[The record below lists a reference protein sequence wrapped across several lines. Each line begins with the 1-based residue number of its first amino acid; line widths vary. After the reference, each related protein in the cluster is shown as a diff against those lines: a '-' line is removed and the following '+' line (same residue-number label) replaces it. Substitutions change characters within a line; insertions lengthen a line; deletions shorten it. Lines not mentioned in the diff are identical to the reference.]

1 MKEYRGTLTE
11 PGKNSPYR
19 DRSVEENLRLFR
31 GMRAGQ
37 FADGHC
43 VLRAKIDMTSPNTNM
58 RDPTLYRIK
67 KEAHPITGSA
77 WCIYPMYDF
86 AHALSDALEGITHS
100 LCTLEFENHRPLYD
114 WCVEK
119 VMPSGLLPFQEEG
132 WRPHQ
137 YEFSRLNMQYT
148 VLSKRKLIELV
159 SQGHVQ
165 GWDDPRLPT
174 IAALRRRGFPA
185 AAVRLFSDRVGISKV
200 DNNIDI
206 SVLED
211 CAREVLDAEAPRL
224 FALVKPLKVTIT
236 NWERDSSD
244 PENVLIDNHPKMPEL
259 GKRAMPFTGS
269 VFIDREDFFDTRAD
283 IEGQT
288 PLEPPKGYKR
298 LLPGGQVRLKNA
310 FVVTCK
316 KVLRDPASGEVVE
329 LECTYDQRTRHGS
342 TPDGAAKVKGIVQWV
357 SQNTAVPVD
366 LYLYDRLFVTPSPGK
381 EQPDGDFL
389 KDLNPQSLQ
398 VVTGAVVEPS
408 VFSARNNATFQ
419 FERIGYFALDCP
431 SSAAV
436 TGGSVGI
443 DNKGKALR
451 FNRVVTLKDT
461 WKNQLAANGVTAAS
475 PTQLDGSTA
484 PSSARSETHGNSDSA
499 VPAHEEVR
507 RLELRVG
514 VILSAERHPDAD
526 TLYVLQVQV
535 QSEGKNR
542 AATNG
547 VTEVGKEGNLTG
559 VRTIISGL
567 AGRIPLE
574 SLAGRRVAVLCNLK
588 PSKMR
593 GIVSEGMLL
602 AASATVNDTEVVE
615 LLTPPEGA
623 PVGELIR
630 VQGYGVPQPD
640 AVLKSKAAQD
650 VWKRVASVLSTN
662 ANCEATYGEGK
673 CVLTTSFGPCVVQTL
688 TNAAIR

>member
-31 GMRAGQ
+31 GMRAGH

-43 VLRAKIDMTSPNTNM
+43 VLRAKIDMSSPNTNM

-119 VMPSGLLPFQEEG
+119 VMPSGLLPFQVEG

-224 FALVKPLKVTIT
+224 FALVKPLKVTII

-259 GKRAMPFTGS
+259 GKRSMPFTGS
-269 VFIDREDFFDTRAD
+269 VFIEREDFFDTRAD

-310 FVVTCK
+310 FVVTCN
-316 KVLRDPASGEVVE
+316 KVLRDPVSGDVVE

-357 SQNTAVPVD
+357 SQSTAVPVD
-366 LYLYDRLFVTPSPGK
+366 LFLYDRLFLTPSPGK

-408 VFSARNNATFQ
+408 VLSARNNATFQ
-419 FERIGYFALDCP
+419 FERIGYFSLDCP
-431 SSAAV
+431 SSIDEP
-436 TGGSVGI
+436 VGA
-443 DNKGKALR
+443 DKKGKALR

-461 WKNQLAANGVTAAS
+461 WKNQLAADGAAAS
-475 PTQLDGSTA
+475 PTQPS
-484 PSSARSETHGNSDSA
+484 PSSANSETHGDSHSTA
-499 VPAHEEVR
+499 VPVQEDVR
-507 RLELRVG
+507 RLEMRVG

-535 QSEGKNR
+535 HGKDETTVN
-542 AATNG
+542 A
-547 VTEVGKEGNLTG
+547 VTEPGQEGNLTG
-559 VRTIISGL
+559 ARTIISGL

-574 SLAGRRVAVLCNLK
+574 RLAGRRVVVLCNLK

-602 AASATVNDTEVVE
+602 AASATVNEVEVVE

-630 VQGYGVPQPD
+630 VQGFGAPQPD

-650 VWKRVASVLSTN
+650 VWKRVASALTTN

-673 CVLTTSFGPCVVQTL
+673 SVLTTSFGPCVVQTL
-688 TNAAIR
+688 TDAAIR